1 MCQAQEQRP
10 GEIGRTG
17 RSGGM
22 GNRESPCCKCTARGC
37 QAGARQKGVGSK
49 FPEASRQ
56 PPAAGLCSACWLAR
70 GRSFLALLGFHSN
83 ELKTLAR

>member
-17 RSGGM
+17 RSGGWET
-22 GNRESPCCKCTARGC
+22 GKAHAASAQPGVAKREPGR
-37 QAGARQKGVGSK
+37 KGVGSK

-70 GRSFLALLGFHSN
+70 GSFVVLLGFHSN

>member
-17 RSGGM
+17 RSRRM
-22 GNRESPCCKCTARGC
+22 GNREILCCKYAARGC
-37 QAGARQKGVGSK
+37 QEGARQKGVDSK

-56 PPAAGLCSACWLAR
+56 SPAAGPLQCLLAGQEVLHCSAW
-70 GRSFLALLGFHSN
+70 FPQQ
-83 ELKTLAR
+83 